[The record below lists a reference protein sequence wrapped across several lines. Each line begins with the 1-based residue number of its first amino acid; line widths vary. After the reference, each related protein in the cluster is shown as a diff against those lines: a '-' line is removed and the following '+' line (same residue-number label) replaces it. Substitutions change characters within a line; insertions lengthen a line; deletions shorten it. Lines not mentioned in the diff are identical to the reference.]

1 MRERNKG
8 HKMVNIKKKRRNPAI
23 STSSMSDIGFLLLI
37 FIMLISLMNQRYE
50 EKINYSE
57 STVLERTQADSNF
70 EIWIQKNGVISA
82 DGVQLEGVEVERAI
96 VAAIAENPS
105 VRIHLIADK
114 ETPYKYVNSV
124 VSVLQSLQHRVVS
137 FVVKEK

>member
-1 MRERNKG
+1 MVKL
-8 HKMVNIKKKRRNPAI
+8 KMKRRNPSI
-23 STSSMSDIGFLLLI
+23 TTSSMSDIGFLLLI

-70 EIWIQKNGVISA
+70 EIWVQKNGIISA
-82 DGVQLEGVEVERAI
+82 DGNELDSISLEKAI
-96 VAAIAENPS
+96 VGAIAENPS
-105 VRIHLIADK
+105 VRIHVIADK
-114 ETPYKYVNSV
+114 DTPYKYVNSV

-137 FVVKEK
+137 FVVTEK

>member
-1 MRERNKG
+1 
-8 HKMVNIKKKRRNPAI
+8 MVNIKKKRRNPSI
-23 STSSMSDIGFLLLI
+23 TTSSMSDIGFLLLI

-57 STVLERTQADSNF
+57 SYVTERTQADSNF

-82 DGVQLEGVEVERAI
+82 DGEYLDALGLEKAV
-96 VAAIAENPS
+96 VAAITENPG
-105 VRIHLIADK
+105 VRIHIIADR

-137 FVVKEK
+137 FVVKESM

>member
-1 MRERNKG
+1 M
-8 HKMVNIKKKRRNPAI
+8 
-23 STSSMSDIGFLLLI
+23 I

-57 STVLERTQADSNF
+57 STVLERTQADSN
-70 EIWIQKNGVISA
+70 
-82 DGVQLEGVEVERAI
+82 GVQLEGVEVERAI

>member
-1 MRERNKG
+1 
-8 HKMVNIKKKRRNPAI
+8 
-23 STSSMSDIGFLLLI
+23 
-37 FIMLISLMNQRYE
+37 MNQRYE

-70 EIWIQKNGVISA
+70 EIWIQKNGVISS

>member
-1 MRERNKG
+1 MVKL
-8 HKMVNIKKKRRNPAI
+8 KMKRRNPSI
-23 STSSMSDIGFLLLI
+23 TTSSMSDIGFLLLI

-70 EIWIQKNGVISA
+70 EIWVQKNGIISA
-82 DGVQLEGVEVERAI
+82 DGNELDSISLEKAI
-96 VAAIAENPS
+96 VSAIAENPS
-105 VRIHLIADK
+105 VRIHVIADK
-114 ETPYKYVNSV
+114 DTPYKYVNSV